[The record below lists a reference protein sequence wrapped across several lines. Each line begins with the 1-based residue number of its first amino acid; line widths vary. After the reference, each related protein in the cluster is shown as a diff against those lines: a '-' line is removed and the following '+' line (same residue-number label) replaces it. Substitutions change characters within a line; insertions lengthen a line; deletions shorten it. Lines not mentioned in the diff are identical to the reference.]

1 MMTLKFKEEKNVTIF
16 FCCKK
21 PKSSIFLKSGFK
33 MLTRTG
39 SHCNR
44 SRTPWGLLGAD
55 PSPSHVPHLPLV
67 CRKTLA
73 SQAFPK
79 FQRVNLI
86 REVRKCRK
94 KEKEDKII
102 IVQPFNKVKDL
113 LYDFKGYR

>member
-1 MMTLKFKEEKNVTIF
+1 M
-16 FCCKK
+16 
-21 PKSSIFLKSGFK
+21 PG
-33 MLTRTG
+33 
-39 SHCNR
+39 
-44 SRTPWGLLGAD
+44 
-55 PSPSHVPHLPLV
+55 
-67 CRKTLA
+67 
-73 SQAFPK
+73 FPK